1 MSGTE
6 HDPSGN
12 SNSSFHIGAG
22 ILNLLLLY
30 EFFIFFHV

>member
-1 MSGTE
+1 MSDTEYDQPGT
-6 HDPSGN
+6 

-30 EFFIFFHV
+30 KFSKFSYA